1 MRITPHAHTMA
12 IEHLFT
18 VEAGHLDFNRYLL
31 YLESI
36 RERLPAHVFAFA
48 ANPAHYDLQSR
59 SSLHDAWL
67 QSLTVGET
75 AQGERQEVR
84 RTEIRLALLSP
95 YHDRHIHLHYTGV
108 EAYAF
113 QSPARH
119 GEPRY
124 LDTAHGDLLT
134 HAVWL
139 NNSDMLVHDIVF
151 ERGTTLRIECTD
163 IRHVQELME

>member
-1 MRITPHAHTMA
+1 MA
-12 IEHLFT
+12 IEHLFNAET
-18 VEAGHLDFNRYLL
+18 GYLDFNGYLRYLD
-31 YLESI
+31 SI
-36 RERLPAHVFAFA
+36 QARLSAHVFAFA
-48 ANPAHYDLQSR
+48 ADPAHYDLQSR

-75 AQGERQEVR
+75 AQGDRQEIR
-84 RTEIRLALLSP
+84 RAEIRLCLLGP
-95 YHDRHIHLHYTGV
+95 YHDRHIYLHYTGV

-119 GEPRY
+119 SEPRY
-124 LDTAHGDLLT
+124 LHTAHGDLLT
-134 HAVWL
+134 HAVWV
-139 NNSDMLVHDIVF
+139 NTSDMLVHDIVF

>member
-1 MRITPHAHTMA
+1 MA
-12 IEHLFT
+12 IEHLFNA
-18 VEAGHLDFNRYLL
+18 EAGHLDFNGYLRYLDSVQAGL
-31 YLESI
+31 S
-36 RERLPAHVFAFA
+36 AHVFAFA
-48 ANPAHYDLQSR
+48 TDPAHYDLQSR

-75 AQGERQEVR
+75 AQGDRQEIR
-84 RTEIRLALLSP
+84 RTEIRLCLLGP
-95 YHDRHIHLHYTGV
+95 YHDRRIHLHYSGV

-124 LDTAHGDLLT
+124 LHTAHGDLLT
-134 HAVWL
+134 HAVWV
-139 NNSDMLVHDIVF
+139 NTSGMLVHDIVF

-163 IRHVQELME
+163 IRHVQELLE

>member
-1 MRITPHAHTMA
+1 MT

-18 VEAGHLDFNRYLL
+18 AEAGHLDFKGYLRYVD
-31 YLESI
+31 SI
-36 RERLPAHVFAFA
+36 QARLPAHVFAFA
-48 ANPAHYDLQSR
+48 SDPAHYDLQSR

-67 QSLTVGET
+67 QSLSIAET

-84 RTEIRLALLSP
+84 RTEIRLSLLGP
-95 YHDRHIHLHYTGV
+95 YHDRQIHLHYRGV

-113 QSPARH
+113 QNPSRH

-124 LDTAHGDLLT
+124 THTAHGDLLT
-134 HAVWL
+134 HAVWV
-139 NNSDMLVHDIVF
+139 NSTGLLVHDIVF

-163 IRHVQELME
+163 IQHVQELKE